1 MNNVRRS
8 NNCQLS
14 IYLPFMKASPYS
26 PHSIPGFLVD
36 LRFFLNI
43 CGFSLIS
50 SPGQSIMGANS
61 ENTDWG
67 IYK

>member
-1 MNNVRRS
+1 
-8 NNCQLS
+8 
-14 IYLPFMKASPYS
+14 MKASPYS

-50 SPGQSIMGANS
+50 SACLGIMGANS
-61 ENTDWG
+61 ENTTG
-67 IYK
+67 GQTHEKQ